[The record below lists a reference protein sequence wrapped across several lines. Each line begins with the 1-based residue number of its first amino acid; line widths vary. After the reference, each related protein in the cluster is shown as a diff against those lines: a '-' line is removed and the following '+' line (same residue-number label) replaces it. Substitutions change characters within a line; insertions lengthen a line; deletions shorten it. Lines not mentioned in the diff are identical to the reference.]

1 MKRLLC
7 VAGALCL
14 LTGCASTVRR
24 DVVMTGITVS
34 APTFVVDATQPDN
47 YPGYMAA
54 EGNIYSCRYGIHH
67 LARDEFSPSKVV
79 IFESL
84 LRQELPEIEG
94 RRVVLERFDVYH
106 NAKLRVRALV
116 APTVGG
122 AVGGIVGAMIQS
134 SLEDPVQGFALQ
146 RAFVDEDP
154 LHHKI
159 PGENEVGCEDKQE
172 GSYYASYVG
181 GGVDVIVSWLAFRID
196 DKPFLFKT
204 YYAFQP
210 DDKARIAAALQ
221 ESMRMSVVAAAQR
234 VRPALGLAPGN
245 TAAARVPDL
254 PVRGPAP
261 APAPAAEGSTP

>member
-14 LTGCASTVRR
+14 LTGCASAIRR
-24 DVVMTGITVS
+24 DVAMPGITAG
-34 APTFVVDATQPDN
+34 APTFVVDETKPDD

-67 LARDEFSPSKVV
+67 LARDEFSPSKAV

-84 LRQELPEIEG
+84 LRQEVPEVEG

-106 NAKLRVRALV
+106 NAKMRYRAV
-116 APTVGG
+116 AAPAVAG
-122 AVGGIVGAMIQS
+122 AVGGVVGAMIQH
-134 SLEDPVQGFALQ
+134 SLENPVQGFALQ
-146 RAFVDEDP
+146 RAYVDGDP
-154 LHHKI
+154 LNHRI
-159 PGENEVGCEDKQE
+159 PNENEVGCEDKQE

-181 GGVDVIVSWLAFRID
+181 GGVDVIVSWFAFRID

-210 DDKARIAAALQ
+210 DDKARMAKALQ
-221 ESMRMSVVAAAQR
+221 ESMRMSVVGVAQR
-234 VRPALGLAPGN
+234 VRPALGLAPGES
-245 TAAARVPDL
+245 TSVHVPDVPVPDASATPPAAAK
-254 PVRGPAP
+254 
-261 APAPAAEGSTP
+261 GSTP